1 MEITELSMTKS
12 QTERLQ
18 EVIKLTKKLRD
29 LGFVKD
35 LSGIK
40 EFSQKTNKF
49 VKDGLPYK
57 GSVKFI
63 ENPEITLYLN
73 LSPNSDEIC
82 SVEFN

>member
-1 MEITELSMTKS
+1 MELTL
-12 QTERLQ
+12 TERLQ
-18 EVIKLTKKLRD
+18 KVIKLTQKLRD

-35 LSGIK
+35 LSGLK

-49 VKDGLPYK
+49 VKDGIPYT
-57 GSVKFI
+57 GSIKFV
-63 ENPEITLYLN
+63 ENPEITLYLT